1 MKLVILGKPGSG
13 KGTQAQMISK
23 ELGIPAVSMGEILRQ
38 IEKQDTTLGR
48 KIKKVIDKGQ
58 LLPAKMALDILD
70 EKLRKLNMKKGV
82 ILDGFPRTI
91 SQAKALEKKMKIDKA
106 IYLDVPDKLIVKR
119 LSSRRE
125 CYCGTVYNMT
135 TNPPKRDEIC
145 DRCGRRLYRRKDDEP
160 ATIKKRLG
168 IYNKLTKPVI
178 DFYRKKKMLLKVDGA
193 REIKSIFND
202 IIKKTSA

>member
-1 MKLVILGKPGSG
+1 MKLIILGKPGSG
-13 KGTQAQMISK
+13 KGTQAQMISRIFK
-23 ELGIPAVSMGEILRQ
+23 IPQIATGEILRKM
-38 IEKQDTTLGR
+38 EKENTPAA
-48 KIKKVIDKGQ
+48 KFIKSRIDKG
-58 LLPAKMALDILD
+58 LFVPD
-70 EKLRKLNMKKGV
+70 KLAAEITARRLKKPDCKKGFV
-82 ILDGFPRTI
+82 LDGFPRTI

-193 REIKSIFND
+193 REIKIIFND
-202 IIKKTSA
+202 IMKKTSA

>member
-13 KGTQAQMISK
+13 KRTQAQMISK